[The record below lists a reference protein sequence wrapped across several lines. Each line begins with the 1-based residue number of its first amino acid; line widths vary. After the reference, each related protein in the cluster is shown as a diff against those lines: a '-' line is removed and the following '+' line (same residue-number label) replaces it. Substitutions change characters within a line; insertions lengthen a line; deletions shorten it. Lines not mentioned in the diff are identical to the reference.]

1 MAATLR
7 WNSTLRLINLEIY
20 ADRLF
25 AFLICHK
32 LFTLL
37 ILGDFPHFLS
47 ALPFNNQFIIQLVKI
62 WPGRAPH
69 VVVGTLKITLDRL
82 NCVIFYLNLLYTTL
96 LHHGSTSLYITIQ
109 WFYFTLLYITL
120 HGSTSLYSTLLYMAL
135 LHFTL
140 LYMAL
145 LHSTLIYITLLWF
158 YFTPLYYIIL
168 PWFYFTLLSSTLLYH
183 GSTSFYFAL
192 HYSTIALLHSTLLYN
207 TLPWLYFTL
216 LYSTLPYSY
225 SL

>member
-32 LFTLL
+32 LFALR

-47 ALPFNNQFIIQLVKI
+47 ALPFNNQFIIQLVKM

-120 HGSTSLYSTLLYMAL
+120 PWLYFTLLYITLHGSTSLY
-135 LHFTL
+135 
-140 LYMAL
+140 
-145 LHSTLIYITLLWF
+145 I
-158 YFTPLYYIIL
+158 
-168 PWFYFTLLSSTLLYH
+168 
-183 GSTSFYFAL
+183 
-192 HYSTIALLHSTLLYN
+192 

-216 LYSTLPYSY
+216 L
-225 SL
+225 